1 MEIRPLTAPPAA
13 AGPGRLSFR
22 WQLVLAGVLLVLITQ
37 GLMLVPAYLSTRRQV
52 TNAYRER
59 LSALA
64 RGAAVAVRETAA
76 DSIGAR
82 PGEQTQ
88 PYLESWMA
96 LRGFAPRADGRRG
109 EGELLL
115 VAPAGGRVL
124 VRSGWG
130 SVPPARPER
139 WTQPPALA
147 DSLANLHAGAAPL
160 YWFEER
166 GRLAA
171 VALVQRDNS
180 LPAALV
186 VAQMDAR
193 AAVAEAHRQLL
204 ALAWFPM
211 LAVALAFALAT
222 LLSRQLAARLRDAA
236 QVAERVASGDLT
248 GGVEQEGSDD
258 IAQLRRA
265 MGRMAA
271 RLAALIGE
279 LRAGAESVAAAS
291 RHLSAT
297 SQTLADGTARQ
308 IASVM
313 DTTAGLEQV
322 SASVEQTARH
332 SRAMEEAALQG
343 AGIAAESGEAV
354 QQTVAAMREISARV
368 LVIREIAQRTDLL
381 ALNAAIEAARAGDH
395 GRGFG
400 VIADEIRRLAER
412 SERAAGDII
421 ALTAGSAAVAER
433 SGGLLARLVP
443 SIAHAAGL
451 VQEVAAASHQQA
463 ASVTEIG
470 AAMERVDD
478 VAHQNAAAAQELAA
492 TAEEMAAQAETLRG
506 LVAIFRTEAPA
517 PPVAAAEPDYGAPE
531 AAPAAA
537 EPDPEEVEEL
547 VFAGWAAEADPAV
560 V

>member
-1 MEIRPLTAPPAA
+1 MELRLSTAPPAA
-13 AGPGRLSFR
+13 AGRGRFSFR

-64 RGAAVAVRETAA
+64 RGGAVAVREGAA
-76 DSIGAR
+76 DSVAAR
-82 PGEQTQ
+82 PGEQTLA
-88 PYLESWMA
+88 YLGAWMA
-96 LRGFAPRADGRRG
+96 LRGFAPRAALRAGD
-109 EGELLL
+109 GELLL

-124 VRSGWG
+124 VRTGGG
-130 SVPPARPER
+130 SVPPARAET
-139 WTQPPALA
+139 WTGPPALA

-160 YWFEER
+160 YWFEDR

-171 VALVQRDNS
+171 VALVQRENS

-186 VAQMDAR
+186 VAQMDAG

-204 ALAWFPM
+204 ALAWYPM
-211 LAVALAFALAT
+211 LAVALAFALAA
-222 LLSRQLAARLRDAA
+222 LLSRQLAARLRDAT

-248 GGVEQEGSDD
+248 GEVEVDGSDE

-265 MGRMAA
+265 MARMSS

-291 RHLSAT
+291 QHLSAT
-297 SQTLADGTARQ
+297 SQSLADGTARQ

-322 SASVEQTARH
+322 SASVEQTARN
-332 SRAMEEAALQG
+332 SRAMEDAALEG
-343 AGIAAESGEAV
+343 ARIAAESGEAV
-354 QQTVAAMREISARV
+354 QQTVAAMRQISDRV

-400 VIADEIRRLAER
+400 VIADEIRLLAER

-421 ALTAGSAAVAER
+421 TLTAGSAAQAER
-433 SGGLLARLVP
+433 SGGLLGRLVP
-443 SIAHAAGL
+443 SIGHAAEL

-470 AAMERVDD
+470 AAMVRVDA

-506 LVAIFRTEAPA
+506 LVVFFRTAPA
-517 PPVAAAEPDYGAPE
+517 PLSPGSGPATDEPALDEDATEQDGGAGSEPERVAG
-531 AAPAAA
+531 
-537 EPDPEEVEEL
+537 VEDREL
-547 VFAGWAAEADPAV
+547 VGV
-560 V
+560 

>member
-1 MEIRPLTAPPAA
+1 MRLRLSAAPPAA
-13 AGPGRLSFR
+13 AGRGRFSFR

-64 RGAAVAVRETAA
+64 RGGAVAVREGTV
-76 DSIGAR
+76 DSVAAR

-88 PYLESWMA
+88 AYLEAWMA
-96 LRGFAPRADGRRG
+96 LRGFAPRAGRAG

-115 VAPAGGRVL
+115 VTPAGGRVL
-124 VRSGWG
+124 ARSGWG
-130 SVPPARPER
+130 SVPPASAER
-139 WTQPPALA
+139 WAAPPVLA
-147 DSLANLHAGAAPL
+147 DSLANLRAGTASL
-160 YWFEER
+160 YWFEAR

-171 VALVQRDNS
+171 VALVERDNS

-186 VAQMDAR
+186 VAQMDAG
-193 AAVAEAHRQLL
+193 AAVSEAHRQLL
-204 ALAWFPM
+204 ALAGYPV
-211 LAVALAFALAT
+211 LAVVLAFGLAA
-222 LLSRQLAARLRDAA
+222 LLSRQLAARLHDAA
-236 QVAERVASGDLT
+236 QVAERVAAGDLT
-248 GGVEQEGSDD
+248 EVEAEGNDE

-265 MGRMAA
+265 MARMSS

-291 RHLSAT
+291 LHLSAT
-297 SQTLADGTARQ
+297 SQSLADGTARQ

-322 SASVEQTARH
+322 SASVEQTARN
-332 SRAMEEAALQG
+332 SRAMEHAALEG
-343 AGIAAESGEAV
+343 SRIAAESGDAV
-354 QQTVAAMREISARV
+354 QQTVAAMREISDRV

-421 ALTAGSAAVAER
+421 TLTGGSTAVAER
-433 SGGLLARLVP
+433 SAGLLARLVP
-443 SIAHAAGL
+443 SIAHAAEL

-463 ASVTEIG
+463 ASVTEMG
-470 AAMERVDD
+470 AAMVRVDD

-506 LVAIFRTEAPA
+506 LVTFFRTAPPAPA
-517 PPVAAAEPDYGAPE
+517 MEAALAAGEPAATPAEAAERDG
-531 AAPAAA
+531 
-537 EPDPEEVEEL
+537 EVESEIERLVAVEEREL
-547 VFAGWAAEADPAV
+547 VEV
-560 V
+560 